1 MIKRIFWNLY
11 FLTFLNGFLLATLF
25 YFRMEADYEKEL
37 FQAIREDIN
46 SKITGR
52 DSEDSIVIKVMH
64 TSHEL
69 MTNREPVFEG
79 KPFNGIKAGLLHPTT
94 IDLMTANGACGSFS
108 YVLAR
113 LYEGYHFPVRI
124 AQMKAKGQ
132 YAAHNIVEVKTR
144 QGWVVVDPLF
154 DVYFKKPDHGL
165 ASFADVQA
173 DWENYRKQLP
183 DNYDSNYSY
192 SGVRYTNW
200 TKVPLL
206 FPAVK
211 KILDLTLG
219 KQKADTISIRTYFL
233 RTYDICFAITLFLFI
248 VVFILTIIK
257 LIKAKVFPQKNIPFT
272 FANVFKYLR
281 LRIFDKRWM
290 EQGHA

>member
-69 MTNREPVFEG
+69 MTNRESVFEG
-79 KPFNGIKAGLLHPTT
+79 KPLNGIKAGLLHPTA

-113 LYEGYHFPVRI
+113 LYQGYHFPVRI
-124 AQMKAKGQ
+124 AQMKANGR
-132 YAAHNIVEVKTR
+132 YAAHNIVEVKTS

-154 DVYFKKPDHGL
+154 NIYFKKPDHGL

-173 DWENYRKQLP
+173 DWEDYRKQLP

-200 TKVPLL
+200 AKVPLL

-233 RTYDICFAITLFLFI
+233 RMYDICFAITSFLLI
-248 VVFILTIIK
+248 VVFILTMIK

-272 FANVFKYLR
+272 FANIFKYLR
-281 LRIFDKRWM
+281 LRIFGKRQM